1 MILELSKNYLYSLKY
16 RDDRTNFYQQFI
28 KDNKTL
34 SENMIFS
41 LKYLSNKIPKNFNIT
56 KMDLERNIEK
66 QSQINKSGLDQKEFD
81 EENHLIISISGFLNK
96 GLKQAENDLKIFRE
110 NIKNDDLFKFVET
123 IPEGD
128 ENKWKS
134 YFKINLFL

>member
-1 MILELSKNYLYSLKY
+1 
-16 RDDRTNFYQQFI
+16 
-28 KDNKTL
+28 
-34 SENMIFS
+34 
-41 LKYLSNKIPKNFNIT
+41 
-56 KMDLERNIEK
+56 MDLERNIEK